1 MFGDNLKNLR
11 IAAGLSQAQ
20 LADMMGV
27 SSKTVSHWENGY
39 SEPSIA
45 QLGQLKQALK
55 TEYEDLL
62 D

>member
-27 SSKTVSHWENGY
+27 SSKTVSYWENGY